1 MDIFNVLSLF
11 GGLALFLYG
20 MNVLGDGLAKTAG
33 GRLEKILEKLTST
46 PIKGV
51 LLGLGVTCVIQSSS
65 ATTVMVVGLVNSG
78 IMKLRQA
85 IGIIMGANIGT
96 TITAWILSL
105 TGIESDN
112 VFVNMLKPSSFSPIL
127 AVIGII
133 FIMFCKSEKKKDIGS
148 IMLGFTILMYGME
161 MMSGSVE
168 PLKEVPE
175 FKELLTMFSNP
186 LLGMLVG
193 LVVTGIIQSSSAS
206 VGILQALCSTG
217 AVSFGTALPIIM
229 GQNIGTCVTA
239 LLSSIGTKKNA
250 KRAAFVHL
258 YFNVIG
264 TTLFMIVFYSLNSFI
279 HFSFLGTEATEV
291 GIAIVHTTFN
301 VVTTTILLPF
311 SRQLEK
317 LATLTVR
324 DKEGDDDGD
333 NPKEL
338 EMLGRLD
345 ARFLEKPSFAV
356 SHGIDVVKY
365 MAKLAENGIDM
376 ALALV
381 DNYDSAARDKVEQ
394 LESIVD
400 TYEDEVGSYLVKLSG
415 KELSH
420 EDSQKVSI
428 ALHVIGDLERI
439 SDHAITIA
447 DITRKMNTEGSE
459 FSDKAKAELSVYSKA
474 VRNIVAMTVEAYD
487 KEDLQQATHVEPLE
501 EAIQELN
508 AAVKKQHIRRL
519 QKGKCTVELGISLEN
534 LINNYERVADHCS
547 NVAVAMLQLNSDNF
561 DTHEYLEN
569 VKKESNIDFQ
579 SMYTYYK
586 EMYKLK

>member
-33 GRLEKILEKLTST
+33 GRLERILEKLTST

-217 AVSFGTALPIIM
+217 AVSFATALPIIM

-264 TTLFMIVFYSLNSFI
+264 TTLFMIVFYSLNAFI
-279 HFSFLGTEATEV
+279 HFSFLSMEATEV
-291 GIAIVHTTFN
+291 GIAIIHTTFN
-301 VVTTTILLPF
+301 VVTTSILLPF
-311 SRQLEK
+311 SKQLEK

-324 DKEGDDDGD
+324 DKEGEEDSD

-356 SHGIDVVKY
+356 SHSLDVVKY
-365 MAKLAENGIDM
+365 MAKITQSGMNM
-376 ALALV
+376 ALSLV
-381 DNYDSAARDKVEQ
+381 DSYDPAKRDKVEQ
-394 LESIVD
+394 LEAIVD

-415 KELSH
+415 KELSV
-420 EDSQKVSI
+420 EDSRRVSI
-428 ALHVIGDLERI
+428 GLHVIGDLERI

-447 DITRKMNTEGSE
+447 DITRRMNEDGAE
-459 FSDKAKAELSVYSKA
+459 FSDKAKSELSVYSSA
-474 VRNIVAMTVEAYD
+474 VKRILEMTVDAYEND
-487 KEDLQQATHVEPLE
+487 NLQEATHVEPLE
-501 EAIQELN
+501 EAIQEIN
-508 AAVKKQHIRRL
+508 ATVKKQHIRRL
-519 QKGKCTVELGISLEN
+519 QKGKCTIELGISLEN

-547 NVAVAMLQLNSDNF
+547 NVAVAMLQINSDNF

-569 VKKESNIDFQ
+569 VRKESNIDFQ
-579 SMYTYYK
+579 SMYTYYR